1 MRLKTKYLAITTAVT
16 AVENKIPDLG
26 KYITTLEFNKLTVE
40 SFIARLKE
48 VNLATKGDI
57 ADFVKNKISMI
68 N

>member
-1 MRLKTKYLAITTAVT
+1 MGIKTKYLATTTART

-26 KYITTLEFNKLTVE
+26 KYIATLEFNKLTVE

-57 ADFVKNKISMI
+57 ADLLKK
-68 N
+68 